1 MATDDG
7 TRSILEREG
16 YYPVVNGYKD
26 PFIDTWAT
34 GMAGDDRFR
43 KGSTFSDLYALFV
56 FDRELRLLFLKYAA
70 MAEATLKA
78 ICSCCFT
85 REHRDEVNP
94 YLYEGNYSHSSK
106 DQKGIELF
114 VNDLKKVL
122 GIGDGRHS
130 YKRNYLRHYVENHG
144 GEVPLWVLMHYLT
157 FGQAFKFY
165 SYQSEGMRNKIAKSF
180 SRLYAESHTS
190 AKRVDPGALRLAYD
204 HIKDFRNICAHDER
218 FYCARVAKSGDVAVR
233 NLCADLE
240 IVLTA
245 KDYARLMCSTR
256 DLVESVEGFL
266 SLPVDIAVYMGWS
279 GLDEL
284 RRVTQEYPDGV
295 AS

>member
-1 MATDDG
+1 MSRRTRRGRHVRPLRIWGANVEKPFKTIDEQIALLQMRGMATDDG

-70 MAEATLKA
+70 MAEATLKV

-106 DQKGIELF
+106 D
-114 VNDLKKVL
+114 
-122 GIGDGRHS
+122 
-130 YKRNYLRHYVENHG
+130 
-144 GEVPLWVLMHYLT
+144 
-157 FGQAFKFY
+157 
-165 SYQSEGMRNKIAKSF
+165 
-180 SRLYAESHTS
+180 
-190 AKRVDPGALRLAYD
+190 
-204 HIKDFRNICAHDER
+204 
-218 FYCARVAKSGDVAVR
+218 
-233 NLCADLE
+233 
-240 IVLTA
+240 
-245 KDYARLMCSTR
+245 
-256 DLVESVEGFL
+256 
-266 SLPVDIAVYMGWS
+266 
-279 GLDEL
+279 
-284 RRVTQEYPDGV
+284 
-295 AS
+295 